1 MRTNIARRWLL
12 PLLIA
17 VLSGAAGCR
26 LSPADGDEVRVEIR
40 GPDHDAPDRFAVI
53 MARTDGTVQ
62 TWVCGEE
69 LAPDE
74 CTADG
79 ILLHEGAAP
88 DSLVVKA
95 PGHRTRTLTGSELEP
110 SSGRIVVVLEALP
123 APEITE
129 DYATGFTTDQDL
141 DALTALAWPADTE
154 LGPVYVI
161 KFLII
166 GIGPDAPGP
175 PTLYLQDT
183 LHHPIHLDFA
193 RDVLGLP
200 LTPQSFVEETYVG
213 EDRSMMAGSL
223 LVHPTIH
230 AEAISWGHSLS
241 APVLVT
247 FFPSDDLSPAQALLA
262 FGIIEEGLGFLPL
275 GGTEHRL
282 AYLPA
287 GSIQEEQLH
296 DHMDAFRRRGAPW
309 IFHREMAAVVD
320 MQFLNPG
327 VAFGTLRLL
336 TPEQL
341 EMEVVSWT
349 DILVLP
355 RLPAVLPVVGGTI
368 TEEFQT
374 PLAHV
379 NVAARNRGTPNM
391 ALPGASEDP
400 RVEPLLGKL
409 VRLEVDTG
417 DFSLREA
424 TLEEAQAFWEENTK
438 APFIPEYDDE
448 MTGLP
453 GFDDLYF
460 DDWISV
466 GVKAANLAELHR
478 LLPENAPDGFAIP
491 FSHYEAFM
499 TASRANSELCN
510 EARIDC
516 VEEGRAEATCDA
528 AHAICGNIGVAA
540 PDLWAYADALLADP
554 QVQGDSVI
562 REAVLDGLVYVIG
575 HVPVD
580 EDFGAALDA
589 RVAEVF
595 GDAKVRLRSSTN
607 AEDLPNF
614 SGAGLYRSVSAWA
627 EGDKKASSRVRK
639 VWASAWSFRAVEE
652 RAWWNIDHFAVRMGV
667 AVNQAFVDEAAN
679 GVLITRN
686 IADPTVEGMYVNVQQ
701 GEISVTNPEDGALPE
716 VFSMIQ
722 GPGGVIQVARAA
734 FSSLSPDA
742 PILSKDEITDLF
754 WNAWKVQQ
762 HFARLYNQSE
772 AFLAM
777 DLEFKFHG
785 PDRTLSIKQA
795 RPYTVAE

>member
-1 MRTNIARRWLL
+1 MGGPFL

-26 LSPADGDEVRVEIR
+26 TTSAGEDETLIEIR
-40 GPDHDAPDRFAVI
+40 GPDSAAPERFAVI
-53 MARTDGTVQ
+53 LARTDGSVE
-62 TWVCGEE
+62 TWVCGEGSDPE
-69 LAPDE
+69 ACAE
-74 CTADG
+74 EG
-79 ILLHEGAAP
+79 VLLQEGAAP
-88 DSLVVKA
+88 EGLVVKA
-95 PGHRTRTLTGSELEP
+95 PGHRTRALTGSDLEP
-110 SSGRIVVVLEALP
+110 VVGRIVVVLEALP
-123 APEITE
+123 APETTA
-129 DYATGFTTDQDL
+129 DYTTGFTPDQDL
-141 DALTALAWPADTE
+141 DALLALAWPADTE
-154 LGPVYVI
+154 LGPVHVI
-161 KFLII
+161 KFLITD
-166 GIGPDAPGP
+166 IGPDAPAP

-223 LVHPTIH
+223 LVHPTVH
-230 AEAISWGHSLS
+230 AEADSWGHPIS

-247 FFPSDDLSPAQALLA
+247 FFPSDDLSPAQALFA

-287 GSIQEEQLH
+287 GSIQEEQLL
-296 DHMDAFRRRGAPW
+296 DDMDAFRRRGAPW
-309 IFHREMAAVVD
+309 IFHREMSAGVD
-320 MQFLNPG
+320 LQLLNPG
-327 VAFGTLRLL
+327 VAFGTLRVL

-341 EMEVVSWT
+341 EAAVVSWT

-391 ALPGASEDP
+391 ALPGAAEDP
-400 RVEPLLGKL
+400 RVKPLLGKL
-409 VRLEVDTG
+409 VRFEVDAG

-424 TLEEAQAFWEENTK
+424 SLEEAQAFWDENTK
-438 APFIPEYDDE
+438 SPFVPEYDDE

-478 LLPENAPDGFAIP
+478 LLPDNAPDGFAIP
-491 FSHYEAFM
+491 FSHYEMFM
-499 TASRANSELCN
+499 TASQATPGLCN

-516 VEEGRAEATCDA
+516 IEEGRAEATCDA
-528 AHAICGNIGVAA
+528 AHEICGDIGVAA
-540 PDLWAYADALLADP
+540 QDLWAYADALLADP
-554 QVQGDSVI
+554 QVQGDSVL
-562 REAVLDGLVYVIG
+562 REAALDGLVYVIG
-575 HVPVD
+575 HIPVD
-580 EDFGAALDA
+580 EALGAALDA

-607 AEDLPNF
+607 AEDLPDF

-627 EGDKKASSRVRK
+627 AGDKKASSRVRK

-667 AVNQAFVDEAAN
+667 AVNQAFINEAAN

-686 IADPTVEGMYVNVQQ
+686 IADPTVDGMYVNVQQ
-701 GEISVTNPEDGALPE
+701 GEVSVTNPKDGALPE

-734 FSSLSPDA
+734 FSSLSPGA
-742 PILSKDEITDLF
+742 PILSEEEISALF

-762 HFARLYNQSE
+762 HFAKLYGQPE
-772 AFLAM
+772 AFLAL

-785 PDRTLSIKQA
+785 PERTLSIKQA
-795 RPYTVAE
+795 RPYSW